1 MNISYGTKIA
11 YVTVYYY
18 KNLQGVRMKNLIKFG
33 VVAIFSGAM
42 SLQSAEF
49 ESNVALSSDYIWRGM
64 TQTAEE
70 PAISGG
76 FDIAG
81 ESGLY
86 FGTWAS
92 NVEFGDGAALELDW
106 YAGYANELENGVS
119 YDFGYLAYTYPGEDS
134 LDFEE
139 IYLGL
144 GYSYFGYTF
153 SSGQDDAP
161 DNSEISVAIGETGL
175 GVAYGD
181 YEDIGEYTIISYDLP
196 ISVAGLSVSLSWN
209 DFSAED
215 ASGLMDEDTFV
226 VTFSM

>member
-1 MNISYGTKIA
+1 
-11 YVTVYYY
+11 
-18 KNLQGVRMKNLIKFG
+18 MKNLLKI
-33 VVAIFSGAM
+33 GALALIIGSV
-42 SLQSAEF
+42 SLHAAEF
-49 ESNVALSSDYIWRGM
+49 ESNVALSNDYVWRGM
-64 TQTAEE
+64 TQTTEE

-81 ESGLY
+81 ENGLY

-106 YAGYANELENGVS
+106 YAGYGGETESGVS

-144 GYSYFGYTF
+144 GYSYFGFTF
-153 SSGQDDAP
+153 SSGQDSAP
-161 DNSEISVAIGETGL
+161 DNSELSIALGETGI
-175 GVAYGD
+175 GITFGD
-181 YEDIGEYTIISYDLP
+181 YEDYGEYTLISYDLP
-196 ISVAGLSVSLSWN
+196 IDLAGLGVSIAWS

-215 ASGLMDEDTFV
+215 SSGLADEDTFLI
-226 VTFSM
+226 TFSM

>member
-1 MNISYGTKIA
+1 
-11 YVTVYYY
+11 
-18 KNLQGVRMKNLIKFG
+18 MKNLLKTG
-33 VVAIFSGAM
+33 VIALFSGVM
-42 SLQSAEF
+42 SLQAAEF

-106 YAGYANELENGVS
+106 YAGYANELDNGFS
-119 YDFGYLAYTYPGEDS
+119 YDIGYLAYTYPGEDS

-139 IYLGL
+139 IYVGF

-153 SSGQDDAP
+153 SSGQDSAP
-161 DNSEISVAIGETGL
+161 DNSEISVALGETGL
-175 GVAYGD
+175 GLTYGD
-181 YEDIGEYTIISYDLP
+181 YDEYGEYTIISYDLP
-196 ISVAGLSVSLSWN
+196 ISIAGLGVSLAWT

-215 ASGLMDEDTFV
+215 SSGLADEDTFV
-226 VTFSM
+226 ITFSM

>member
-1 MNISYGTKIA
+1 
-11 YVTVYYY
+11 
-18 KNLQGVRMKNLIKFG
+18 MKNLLKTG
-33 VVAIFSGAM
+33 VIALFSGVM
-42 SLQSAEF
+42 SLQAAEF

-106 YAGYANELENGVS
+106 YAGYASELDNGFS
-119 YDFGYLAYTYPGEDS
+119 YDIGYLAYTYPGEDS

-139 IYLGL
+139 IYVCF

-153 SSGQDDAP
+153 SSGQDSAP
-161 DNSEISVAIGETGL
+161 DNSEISVALGETGL
-175 GVAYGD
+175 GLTYGD
-181 YEDIGEYTIISYDLP
+181 YDEYGEYTIISYDLP
-196 ISVAGLSVSLSWN
+196 ISIAGLGVSLAWT

-215 ASGLMDEDTFV
+215 SSGLADEDTFG

>member
-1 MNISYGTKIA
+1 
-11 YVTVYYY
+11 
-18 KNLQGVRMKNLIKFG
+18 MKNLLKTG
-33 VVAIFSGAM
+33 VIALFSGVM
-42 SLQSAEF
+42 SLQAAEF

-106 YAGYANELENGVS
+106 YAGYANELDNGFS
-119 YDFGYLAYTYPGEDS
+119 YDIGYLAYTYPGEDS

-139 IYLGL
+139 IYVGF

-153 SSGQDDAP
+153 SSGQDSAP
-161 DNSEISVAIGETGL
+161 DNSEISVALGETGL
-175 GVAYGD
+175 GFTYGD
-181 YEDIGEYTIISYDLP
+181 YDEYGEYTIISYDLP
-196 ISVAGLSVSLSWN
+196 ISIAGLGVSLAWT

-215 ASGLMDEDTFV
+215 SSGLADEDTFV
-226 VTFSM
+226 ITFSM

>member
-1 MNISYGTKIA
+1 
-11 YVTVYYY
+11 
-18 KNLQGVRMKNLIKFG
+18 MKNLLKTG
-33 VVAIFSGAM
+33 VIALFSGVM
-42 SLQSAEF
+42 SLQAAEF

-92 NVEFGDGAALELDW
+92 KVELGDGAALGLDW
-106 YAGYANELENGVS
+106 YAGYANELDNGFS
-119 YDFGYLAYTYPGEDS
+119 YDIGYLAYTYPGEDS

-139 IYLGL
+139 IYVGF

-153 SSGQDDAP
+153 SSGQDSAP
-161 DNSEISVAIGETGL
+161 DNSEISVALGETGL
-175 GVAYGD
+175 GLTYGD
-181 YEDIGEYTIISYDLP
+181 YDEYGEYTIISYDLP
-196 ISVAGLSVSLSWN
+196 VSIAGLGVSLAWT

-215 ASGLMDEDTFV
+215 SSGLADEDTFV

>member
-1 MNISYGTKIA
+1 
-11 YVTVYYY
+11 
-18 KNLQGVRMKNLIKFG
+18 MKNFLKTG
-33 VVAIFSGAM
+33 VIALFSGVM
-42 SLQSAEF
+42 SLQAAEF

-106 YAGYANELENGVS
+106 YAGYASELDNGFS
-119 YDFGYLAYTYPGEDS
+119 YDIGYLAYTYPGEDS

-139 IYLGL
+139 IYVGF

-153 SSGQDDAP
+153 SSGQDSAP
-161 DNSEISVAIGETGL
+161 DNSEISVALGETGL
-175 GVAYGD
+175 GLTYGD
-181 YEDIGEYTIISYDLP
+181 YDEYGEYTIISYDLP
-196 ISVAGLSVSLSWN
+196 VAIAGVGVSLAWT

-215 ASGLMDEDTFV
+215 SSGLADEDTFV
-226 VTFSM
+226 ITFSM

>member
-1 MNISYGTKIA
+1 
-11 YVTVYYY
+11 
-18 KNLQGVRMKNLIKFG
+18 MKNLLKTG
-33 VVAIFSGAM
+33 VIALFSGVM
-42 SLQSAEF
+42 SLQAAEF
-49 ESNVALSSDYIWRGM
+49 ESNVALSSDYVWRGM

-106 YAGYANELENGVS
+106 YAGYANELDNGFS
-119 YDFGYLAYTYPGEDS
+119 YDIGYLAYTYPGEDS

-139 IYLGL
+139 IYVGF

-153 SSGQDDAP
+153 SSGQDSAP
-161 DNSEISVAIGETGL
+161 DNSEISVALGETGL
-175 GVAYGD
+175 GLTYGD
-181 YEDIGEYTIISYDLP
+181 YDEYGEYTIISYDLP
-196 ISVAGLSVSLSWN
+196 VSIAGLGVSLAWT

-215 ASGLMDEDTFV
+215 SSGLAYEDTFV

>member
-1 MNISYGTKIA
+1 MIVLI
-11 YVTVYYY
+11 
-18 KNLQGVRMKNLIKFG
+18 KNLQGVRMKNLIKIG
-33 VVAIFSGAM
+33 AIAIFSSAM
-42 SLQSAEF
+42 SLQAAEF
-49 ESNVALSSDYIWRGM
+49 ESNVALSNDYIWRGM

-106 YAGYANELENGVS
+106 YAGYANELENGLS

-144 GYSYFGYTF
+144 GYSYFGFTF
-153 SSGQDDAP
+153 SSGQDSAP
-161 DNSEISVAIGETGL
+161 DNSEFSVALGETGVGL
-175 GVAYGD
+175 TFGD
-181 YEDIGEYTIISYDLP
+181 YEDYGEYTLISYDLP
-196 ISVAGLSVSLSWN
+196 IAIAGLGVSIAWS
-209 DFSAED
+209 DFSAENS
-215 ASGLMDEDTFV
+215 SGLADEDTFLI
-226 VTFSM
+226 TFSM

>member
-1 MNISYGTKIA
+1 
-11 YVTVYYY
+11 
-18 KNLQGVRMKNLIKFG
+18 MKNLLKTG
-33 VVAIFSGAM
+33 VIALFSGVM
-42 SLQSAEF
+42 SLQAAEF

-106 YAGYANELENGVS
+106 YAGYANELDNGFS
-119 YDFGYLAYTYPGEDS
+119 YDIGYLAYTYPGEDS

-139 IYLGL
+139 IYVGF

-153 SSGQDDAP
+153 SSGQDSAP
-161 DNSEISVAIGETGL
+161 DNSEISVALGETGL
-175 GVAYGD
+175 GLTYGD
-181 YEDIGEYTIISYDLP
+181 YDEYGEYTIISYDLP
-196 ISVAGLSVSLSWN
+196 VAIAGLGVSLAWT

-215 ASGLMDEDTFV
+215 SSGLADEDTVV

>member
-1 MNISYGTKIA
+1 
-11 YVTVYYY
+11 
-18 KNLQGVRMKNLIKFG
+18 MKNFLKTG
-33 VVAIFSGAM
+33 VIALFSGVM
-42 SLQSAEF
+42 SLQAAEF

-106 YAGYANELENGVS
+106 YAGYASELDNGFS
-119 YDFGYLAYTYPGEDS
+119 YDIGYLAYTYPVEDS
-134 LDFEE
+134 LDFVE
-139 IYLGL
+139 IYVGF

-153 SSGQDDAP
+153 SSGQDSAP
-161 DNSEISVAIGETGL
+161 DNSEISVALGETGL
-175 GVAYGD
+175 GLTYGD
-181 YEDIGEYTIISYDLP
+181 YDEYGEYTIISYDLP
-196 ISVAGLSVSLSWN
+196 VAIAGLGVSLAWT

-215 ASGLMDEDTFV
+215 SSGLDDEDTFV
-226 VTFSM
+226 ITFSM

>member
-1 MNISYGTKIA
+1 
-11 YVTVYYY
+11 
-18 KNLQGVRMKNLIKFG
+18 MKNFLKTG
-33 VVAIFSGAM
+33 VIALFSGVM
-42 SLQSAEF
+42 SLQAAEF
-49 ESNVALSSDYIWRGM
+49 ESNVSLSSDYIWRGM

-106 YAGYANELENGVS
+106 YAGYASELDNGFS
-119 YDFGYLAYTYPGEDS
+119 YDIGYLAYTYPGEDS

-139 IYLGL
+139 IYVGF

-153 SSGQDDAP
+153 SSGQDSAP
-161 DNSEISVAIGETGL
+161 DNSEISVALGETGL
-175 GVAYGD
+175 GLTYGD
-181 YEDIGEYTIISYDLP
+181 YDEYGEYTIISYDLP
-196 ISVAGLSVSLSWN
+196 VAIAGLGVSLAWT

-215 ASGLMDEDTFV
+215 SSGLADEDTFV
-226 VTFSM
+226 ITFSM

>member
-1 MNISYGTKIA
+1 
-11 YVTVYYY
+11 
-18 KNLQGVRMKNLIKFG
+18 
-33 VVAIFSGAM
+33 
-42 SLQSAEF
+42 
-49 ESNVALSSDYIWRGM
+49 M

-106 YAGYANELENGVS
+106 YAGYANELDNGFS
-119 YDFGYLAYTYPGEDS
+119 YDIGYLAYTYPGEDS

-139 IYLGL
+139 IYVGV

-153 SSGQDDAP
+153 SSGQDSAP
-161 DNSEISVAIGETGL
+161 DNSEISISLGDTGL
-175 GVAYGD
+175 GLTYGD
-181 YEDIGEYTIISYDLP
+181 YEDIGEYTIVSYDLP
-196 ISVAGLSVSLSWN
+196 VAIAGLGVSLSWN

-215 ASGLMDEDTFV
+215 ASGLADEDTFV
-226 VTFSM
+226 ITFSM